1 MLSRSARRV
10 GAGAVAVFAAMAL
23 TAVPAG
29 ATPLGQTSLGQ
40 VDVTRAG
47 HAVTVPPIAQCDV
60 TADQNNSSNGTH
72 AYGVAS
78 FGAGSTTCTKD
89 AGAKTAKMQ
98 ATGNG
103 FDLTALV
110 PYGGP
115 EIKLSDYS
123 AGCVATTTSTTA
135 NFQFSGLQGV
145 TAPKPIPANY
155 TTTVGPA
162 DNPQARVTFN
172 EVIQAQPND
181 GSVTIN
187 MLHIQLFPN
196 GDGPM
201 SGEIIVGHAA
211 CSPVS

>member
-10 GAGAVAVFAAMAL
+10 GAGAVAVVAAMAL
-23 TAVPAG
+23 TAVPAE

-47 HAVTVPPIAQCDV
+47 HAVTVPPIAPCDV
-60 TADQNNSSNGTH
+60 TADQQNTSKGTH
-72 AYGVAS
+72 AYGVAT

-89 AGAKTAKMQ
+89 AEARTARMQ
-98 ATGNG
+98 AAGDS
-103 FDLTALV
+103 FDLTALM

-115 EIKLSDYS
+115 EIKLANYS
-123 AGCVATTTSTTA
+123 ASCAATTTSTTA

-172 EVIQAQPND
+172 EVIQAEPND

-187 MLHIQLFPN
+187 MLRIQLFPN

-201 SGEIIVGHAA
+201 GGEIIVGHAA
-211 CSPVS
+211 CSPVP

>member
-10 GAGAVAVFAAMAL
+10 GAGAVAVVAAMAL

-29 ATPLGQTSLGQ
+29 ATPLGQTSLGE
-40 VDVTRAG
+40 VDVTKSG
-47 HAVTVPPIAQCDV
+47 HAVTVPPIAPCDV
-60 TADQNNSSNGTH
+60 TADQQNASKGAH
-72 AYGVAS
+72 AYGVAT
-78 FGAGSTTCTKD
+78 FGAGTTTCTKD

-98 ATGNG
+98 ASGDS

-110 PYGGP
+110 AYGGP
-115 EIKLSDYS
+115 EIRLSSYS
-123 AGCVATTTSTTA
+123 ASCAATTTSTTA
-135 NFQFSGLQGV
+135 NYEFHGLQGV
-145 TAPKPIPANY
+145 TPPKPIPVNY

-162 DNPQARVTFN
+162 DHPQARLTFN
-172 EVIQAQPND
+172 EVIQADPND

-187 MLHIQLFPN
+187 MLRIELFPD

-201 SGEIIVGHAA
+201 SGEVIVGHAA

>member
-10 GAGAVAVFAAMAL
+10 GAGAVAVVAAMTL
-23 TAVPAG
+23 TAVPAE
-29 ATPLGQTSLGQ
+29 ATPLGQTSLGE

-47 HAVTVPPIAQCDV
+47 HTVTVPPIAPCDV
-60 TADQNNSSNGTH
+60 TADQQNSSNGTH
-72 AYGVAS
+72 ASGVAT
-78 FGAGSTTCTKD
+78 FGAGNTTCTKD

-98 ATGNG
+98 ATGDS
-103 FDLTALV
+103 FDLTALT

-115 EIKLSDYS
+115 EIKVANYTASCS
-123 AGCVATTTSTTA
+123 ATANATTAS
-135 NFQFSGLQGV
+135 FQFSGLQGV
-145 TAPKPIPANY
+145 SAPKPIPANY

-162 DNPQARVTFN
+162 DDPQARVTFN
-172 EVIQAQPND
+172 EVIQADPND

-187 MLHIQLFPN
+187 MLHIQLYPN

-201 SGEIIVGHAA
+201 SGDIYVGHAA

>member
-1 MLSRSARRV
+1 MLSRSVRRV
-10 GAGAVAVFAAMAL
+10 GAGAVAVVAAIAL

-29 ATPLGQTSLGQ
+29 ATPLGQTSLGS

-47 HAVTVPPIAQCDV
+47 HPVTVPPIAPCDV
-60 TADQNNSSNGTH
+60 TADQQNASNGTR
-72 AYGVAS
+72 AYGVATY
-78 FGAGSTTCTKD
+78 GAGNTTCTKD

-98 ATGNG
+98 ATGDS
-103 FDLTALV
+103 FDLTALT

-115 EIKLSDYS
+115 EIKLASYAAS
-123 AGCVATTTSTTA
+123 CAATTTSTTA

-145 TAPKPIPANY
+145 DAPKPIPANY
-155 TTTVGPA
+155 ATTVGPP
-162 DNPQARVTFN
+162 DHPQARIVFN
-172 EVIQAQPND
+172 EVIQADPND

-201 SGEIIVGHAA
+201 SGDVIVGHAA
-211 CSPVS
+211 CSPTS

>member
-10 GAGAVAVFAAMAL
+10 GAGAVAVIAAMTL
-23 TAVPAG
+23 TAVPAE
-29 ATPLGQTSLGQ
+29 ATPLGQTSLGS
-40 VDVTRAG
+40 VDVTRGG
-47 HAVTVPPIAQCDV
+47 HAVTVPPIAPCDV
-60 TADQNNSSNGTH
+60 TADQQNTSKGTH
-72 AYGVAS
+72 AYGVAT

-89 AGAKTAKMQ
+89 AAARTARMQ
-98 ATGNG
+98 AAGDS
-103 FDLTALV
+103 FDLTALM

-115 EIKLSDYS
+115 EIKLANYS
-123 AGCVATTTSTTA
+123 ASCAATTTSTTA

-172 EVIQAQPND
+172 EVIQAEPND

-187 MLHIQLFPN
+187 MLRIQLFPN

-201 SGEIIVGHAA
+201 GGEIIVGHAA
-211 CSPVS
+211 CSPVP

>member
-1 MLSRSARRV
+1 MFSRSARRV

-40 VDVTRAG
+40 IDVTRAG
-47 HAVTVPPIAQCDV
+47 RPVTVPPIAQCDV
-60 TADQNNSSNGTH
+60 TADQQNSSKGTH
-72 AYGVAS
+72 AYGVAT
-78 FGAGSTTCTKD
+78 FGAGSTTCTRD

-98 ATGNG
+98 ATGDS

-115 EIKLSDYS
+115 EIKVANYS
-123 AGCVATTTSTTA
+123 ASCTATATSTTA
-135 NFQFSGLQGV
+135 SFQFSGLQGV
-145 TAPKPIPANY
+145 TAPKPVPPGY
-155 TTTVGPA
+155 TATVGPA
-162 DNPQARVTFN
+162 DNPRARVTFN

>member
-1 MLSRSARRV
+1 MFSRSARRV
-10 GAGAVAVFAAMAL
+10 GAGAVAVVAAMAL
-23 TAVPAG
+23 TAVPAE

-47 HAVTVPPIAQCDV
+47 HEVTVPPIAPCDV
-60 TADQNNSSNGTH
+60 TADQQNSSRGTH
-72 AYGVAS
+72 AYGVAT
-78 FGAGSTTCTKD
+78 FGAGSTSCTKD
-89 AGAKTAKMQ
+89 AGAKTARMQ
-98 ATGNG
+98 ATGDS

-115 EIKLSDYS
+115 EIKLSNYS
-123 AGCVATTTSTTA
+123 AGCSATTTSTTA

-187 MLHIQLFPN
+187 MLRIQLYPN